1 MAAWFL
7 FNEVLFMNDST
18 RVSGVRIANVAR
30 MSGKAKAP
38 PHRPYDIIKVSYL
51 TPTRDFEKSGDGA
64 EFKRRAFGFEI
75 KEADAIIDD
84 GLFATLSELVFLE
97 PCDIF
102 VAPHPEDFTKM
113 VIVDVE
119 QKKMLVTSVSPVI
132 GSSSPI
138 KDKP

>member
-1 MAAWFL
+1 MS
-7 FNEVLFMNDST
+7 DST

-30 MSGKAKAP
+30 MSGKAKTP

-51 TPTRDFEKSGDGA
+51 VPTRDFEKSGDGA

-84 GLFATLSELVFLE
+84 GLFASLSELIFLE

-102 VAPHPEDFTKM
+102 VAPHPEDITKN

-119 QKKMLVTSVSPVI
+119 QKAMLVTSVAAAPAPAPAKPEPELF
-132 GSSSPI
+132 GS
-138 KDKP
+138 KK

>member
-30 MSGKAKAP
+30 MSGKAKTP

>member
-1 MAAWFL
+1 MS
-7 FNEVLFMNDST
+7 DST
-18 RVSGVRIANVAR
+18 RVSNVRIANVAR
-30 MSGKAKAP
+30 MSGKAKTP
-38 PHRPYDIIKVSYL
+38 PHKPYDIIKVAYL
-51 TPTRDFEKSGDGA
+51 VPTRDFEKSGDGA

-84 GLFATLSELVFLE
+84 GLFASLSELVFLE

-102 VAPHPEDFTKM
+102 VAPHPEDITKN